1 MPIITSLAAA
11 VLASAFTG
19 AAAPATSSLPPVTI
33 TVSAEAAVP
42 PTLVKR
48 VLDETDAVWRAAG
61 FSFVWRRETDAA
73 RARID
78 AGPCLAPGLRV
89 TIGSG
94 RAADAERRHDN
105 RMALGWIVFDDGRP
119 DSEIYI
125 SYDNAEAYMISSRGA
140 VGLVDRMPILER
152 EFLLARVMGRALAH
166 EIGHF
171 LLASKVHTPRGL
183 MMATH
188 TASEFFGYERTAFAI
203 DAAQRQAVAARLRK
217 SPVVAALHDVR

>member
-19 AAAPATSSLPPVTI
+19 ATAPATSSLPPVTI
-33 TVSAEAAVP
+33 TVSGSAVS

-48 VLDETDAVWRAAG
+48 VLEETDAIWRVAG

-94 RAADAERRHDN
+94 RAADAERRYDN
-105 RMALGWIVFDDGRP
+105 IMALGWIVFDDGQP

-125 SYDNAEAYMISSRGA
+125 SYDNAEAYMISSRGT

-183 MMATH
+183 MMARH

-203 DAAQRQAVAARLRK
+203 DPAQRQAVAARLRK
-217 SPVVAALHDVR
+217 SPAVAALHDVR